1 MNKHGDAAETV
12 VFARADASCAA
23 REWAEAQAGVRV
35 VSGEPEAE
43 GSPVLLLDGGGLALM
58 GNGQLLRGDFQKL
71 LPRTIPNKLN
81 GELLVKAAKLKNVPG
96 PLTAVDATAG
106 LGEDAFLLAAA
117 GFDVRL
123 YERDRVIALLL
134 GDALRR
140 SLEDPA
146 LAPISERMTL
156 FAEDSVAAL
165 PALETP
171 PDVIVLDPMFPAR
184 QKSALIKKKFQ
195 LLQQLERPCADE
207 EALLNAALAA
217 RPLRIVVKRPLKGPY
232 LAGRKP
238 AYSLE
243 GKSIRYDCIVV
254 PREGAQG

>member
-1 MNKHGDAAETV
+1 MTEQSAAETV
-12 VFARADASCAA
+12 VFAREDASDAA
-23 REWAEAQAGVRV
+23 RGWLETQPGVRV
-35 VSGEPEAE
+35 VSGEPDAE
-43 GSPVLLLDGGGLALM
+43 NGPALLLDAGGLALT
-58 GNGQLLRGDFQKL
+58 GNGQLLRGDFQRL
-71 LPRTIPNKLN
+71 LPRTIPNNLN
-81 GELLVKAAKLKNVPG
+81 HELLVKAAKFKNVPG

-140 SLEDPA
+140 SLADPA
-146 LAPISERMTL
+146 LAPITGRMTL
-156 FAEDSVAAL
+156 YAEDSVTAL
-165 PALETP
+165 PALAPP

-207 EALLNAALAA
+207 ETLLNAALAA
-217 RPLRIVVKRPLKGPY
+217 RPRRIVVKRPLKGPY
-232 LAGRKP
+232 LAGRRP

-243 GKSIRYDCIVV
+243 GKSIRYDCLVL
-254 PREGAQG
+254 PREG